1 MPHTWRPNVTVA
13 AIIERD
19 GQFLLVEEE
28 TSEGIRINQPA
39 GHLEQ
44 DETLIDAVKREV
56 LEETAWQFQPE
67 SLTGVYLRTD
77 RASGITYLR
86 FCFFGSC
93 SNHDGQRSLDPDI
106 IRTLWMDC
114 DQMEAA
120 SDRMRSPL
128 VIQCLRDYLS
138 GQSYPIEMLHTI
150 TDSIHQ

>member
-1 MPHTWRPNVTVA
+1 MQWKPNVVVA
-13 AIIERD
+13 AIIRQD
-19 GQFLLVEEE
+19 DRYLLVEEHTE
-28 TSEGIRINQPA
+28 EGNIVLNQPA

-77 RASGITYLR
+77 PASGITYLR

-93 SNHDGQRSLDPDI
+93 SHHDDQRALDTDI